1 MIFMMG
7 DKKMENKTVLRD
19 GLSIISQCK
28 KQTNDI
34 WHAHFGAAAI
44 ASYFFMKD
52 NNMEEE
58 INRSMYSQTKMM
70 LNNQNLD
77 EIIDSKEEIDFQSA
91 EKLIIK
97 SMEHTI
103 DELHWVGHNV
113 IYAALSLLAMKEL
126 QKWGNNQAIEGIT
139 NLILSFR
146 KTIPGRSWIGF
157 TTKEVKQLSI
167 NDEIE
172 SEFKNPKQLS
182 KFILKELSQF
192 NIIYRAEAHH
202 DLIGHLLTFSHAINI
217 MYDLGHRDIFQRGIR
232 PLLKLV
238 YVLRAS
244 QYLMPNTE
252 INLHSPIDRLPLIES
267 KRAHVLP
274 TENQFWLKDYS
285 AFDWDFGHVFKFSY
299 SYFDHIKRAPEYKD
313 ITLEKFRFVINT

>member
-1 MIFMMG
+1 MG

-28 KQTNDI
+28 RQTNDI

-44 ASYFFMKD
+44 ASYFFIKD

-58 INRSMYSQTKMM
+58 ITRNMYSQTKRM
-70 LNNQNLD
+70 LNKHNIC

-91 EKLIIK
+91 ERMIIK
-97 SMEHTI
+97 SLEHTI

-126 QKWGNNQAIEGIT
+126 QKWGDNQEIEGIT
-139 NLILSFR
+139 NLIISFR

-167 NDEIE
+167 KEEIE
-172 SEFKNPKQLS
+172 SELRNPEQLS
-182 KFILKELSQF
+182 TFILKELSQF

-244 QYLMPNTE
+244 QNLTSNSE
-252 INLHSPIDRLPLIES
+252 ITLHSPIDGLPLVEA
-267 KRAHVLP
+267 KRAHILP
-274 TENQFWLKDYS
+274 TENQFWLKDYGE
-285 AFDWDFGHVFKFSY
+285 FDWDFGHTFKFSY
-299 SYFDHIKRAPEYKD
+299 SYFDHIKRAPKYKD
-313 ITLEKFRFVINT
+313 ITLEKFRFVIHT

>member
-1 MIFMMG
+1 M
-7 DKKMENKTVLRD
+7 KNKSVLKE

-44 ASYFFMKD
+44 ASYFFVKD
-52 NNMEEE
+52 NNIDEETARN
-58 INRSMYSQTKMM
+58 IYSQSRMM
-70 LNNQNLD
+70 LNKQKIG
-77 EIIDSKEEIDFQSA
+77 EIIDRKEDIDFQST
-91 EKLIIK
+91 EKMIIK
-97 SMEHTI
+97 SLEHTI

-126 QKWGNNQAIEGIT
+126 QNWGNHQDIEGIT
-139 NLILSFR
+139 NLILSFQ

-167 NDEIE
+167 NDEIQ
-172 SEFKNPKQLS
+172 SELRNPKQLS
-182 KFILKELSQF
+182 KFILNELSKF
-192 NIIYRAEAHH
+192 NIIYRAESHH

-217 MYDLGHRDIFQRGIR
+217 MYDLGHRDIFQRGLR

-244 QYLMPNTE
+244 QKLMPNTE

-267 KRAHVLP
+267 ERAHVLP
-274 TENQFWLKDYS
+274 TENQFWVKDFS
-285 AFDWDFGHVFKFSY
+285 KLDWDFGHVFKFSY

-313 ITLEKFRFVINT
+313 ITLVQFRYVINS

>member
-1 MIFMMG
+1 
-7 DKKMENKTVLRD
+7 MENKTVLRD

-58 INRSMYSQTKMM
+58 IAHCMYSQTKMM
-70 LNNQNLD
+70 LNNQNLG

-91 EKLIIK
+91 EKMIIK
-97 SMEHTI
+97 SLEHTI

-126 QKWGNNQAIEGIT
+126 QKWGDNQAIEGIT

-192 NIIYRAEAHH
+192 NIIYRAESHH

-217 MYDLGHRDIFQRGIR
+217 MYDLGHIDIFHRAIR

-244 QYLMPNTE
+244 QNLMPNTE
-252 INLHSPIDRLPLIES
+252 INLHSPIERLPLIES

-285 AFDWDFGHVFKFSY
+285 AFNWDFGHVFKFSY
-299 SYFDHIKRAPEYKD
+299 SYFDHIKRVPEYKD
-313 ITLEKFRFVINT
+313 ITLDKFRFVINT

>member
-1 MIFMMG
+1 
-7 DKKMENKTVLRD
+7 MENKTVLRE

-58 INRSMYSQTKMM
+58 ITHSMYSQTKMM
-70 LNNQNLD
+70 LNNQNLG
-77 EIIDSKEEIDFQSA
+77 EISDSKEEIDFQSA
-91 EKLIIK
+91 EKRIIK

>member
-1 MIFMMG
+1 
-7 DKKMENKTVLRD
+7 MENKTVLRD

-28 KQTNDI
+28 RQTNDI

-44 ASYFFMKD
+44 ASYFFIKD
-52 NNMEEE
+52 NNMEEK
-58 INRSMYSQTKMM
+58 ITRSMYSQTKMM
-70 LNNQNLD
+70 LSKHNLGD
-77 EIIDSKEEIDFQSA
+77 IIAQKEEIDFKIA
-91 EKLIIK
+91 ERMIIE
-97 SMEHTI
+97 SLEQTI
-103 DELHWVGHNV
+103 DELHWVAHNV
-113 IYAALSLLAMKEL
+113 IYAALSLLAIKEL
-126 QKWGNNQAIEGIT
+126 QKWGDNQEIEGIT

-157 TTKEVKQLSI
+157 TTKEVKQLHI
-167 NDEIE
+167 NDEIVNE
-172 SEFKNPKQLS
+172 LRNPKQLS

-192 NIIYRAEAHH
+192 NLIYRAEAHH

-217 MYDLGHRDIFQRGIR
+217 MYDLGHSDIFHRGIR

-244 QYLMPNTE
+244 QNLMPNTE

-285 AFDWDFGHVFKFSY
+285 AFNWDFGHVFKFSY
-299 SYFDHIKRAPEYKD
+299 SYFDHIKRVPEYKD
-313 ITLEKFRFVINT
+313 ITLDKFRFVINT

>member
-1 MIFMMG
+1 
-7 DKKMENKTVLRD
+7 MENKTVLRD

-28 KQTNDI
+28 RQTNDI

-52 NNMEEE
+52 NNMEEK
-58 INRSMYSQTKMM
+58 ITRSMYSQTKMM
-70 LNNQNLD
+70 LSKHNLGD
-77 EIIDSKEEIDFQSA
+77 IIAQKEEIDFKIA
-91 EKLIIK
+91 ERMIIE
-97 SMEHTI
+97 SLEQTI

-113 IYAALSLLAMKEL
+113 IYAALSLLAIKEL
-126 QKWGNNQAIEGIT
+126 QKWGDNQEIEGIT

-157 TTKEVKQLSI
+157 TTKEVKQLHI
-167 NDEIE
+167 NDEIVNE
-172 SEFKNPKQLS
+172 LRNPKQLS

-217 MYDLGHRDIFQRGIR
+217 MYDLGHSDIFHRGIR

-244 QYLMPNTE
+244 QNLMPNTE

-267 KRAHVLP
+267 RLAHVLP

-299 SYFDHIKRAPEYKD
+299 SYFDHIKRAPKYKD
-313 ITLEKFRFVINT
+313 ITLEKFQFIINT

>member
-1 MIFMMG
+1 
-7 DKKMENKTVLRD
+7 MENKTVLRD
-19 GLSIISQCK
+19 GLSIISRCK

-58 INRSMYSQTKMM
+58 ITRSMYSQTKMM
-70 LNNQNLD
+70 LNNQKLVG
-77 EIIDSKEEIDFQSA
+77 IIDSKEEIDFQSA
-91 EKLIIK
+91 EKMIIK
-97 SMEHTI
+97 SLEHTI

-126 QKWGNNQAIEGIT
+126 QKWGDNQAIEGIT

-157 TTKEVKQLSI
+157 TTQEVKQLSI

-192 NIIYRAEAHH
+192 NIIYRAESHH

-217 MYDLGHRDIFQRGIR
+217 MYDLGHIDIFHRAIR

-244 QYLMPNTE
+244 QNLMPNTE

-285 AFDWDFGHVFKFSY
+285 AFNWDFGHVFKFSY
-299 SYFDHIKRAPEYKD
+299 SYFDHTKRVPEYKD
-313 ITLEKFRFVINT
+313 ITLDKFRFVINT

>member
-1 MIFMMG
+1 
-7 DKKMENKTVLRD
+7 MENKTVLRE

-70 LNNQNLD
+70 LNNQNLG
-77 EIIDSKEEIDFQSA
+77 EIIDSKKEIDFQSA

-244 QYLMPNTE
+244 QYLMPNTG
-252 INLHSPIDRLPLIES
+252 INLHSPIDRLTLIES
-267 KRAHVLP
+267 KRAYVLP

-299 SYFDHIKRAPEYKD
+299 SYFDHIKRVPEYKD

>member
-1 MIFMMG
+1 ME

-28 KQTNDI
+28 RQTNDI

-44 ASYFFMKD
+44 ASYFFIKD

-58 INRSMYSQTKMM
+58 ITRNMYSQTKRM
-70 LNNQNLD
+70 LNKQNLG
-77 EIIDSKEEIDFQSA
+77 EVIDNKEEINFQIA
-91 EKLIIK
+91 EKMIIE
-97 SMEHTI
+97 SLEHTI

-126 QKWGNNQAIEGIT
+126 QKWGDNQEIEGIS
-139 NLILSFR
+139 NLIFSFR

-167 NDEIE
+167 KEEIE
-172 SEFKNPKQLS
+172 SELRNPEQLS
-182 KFILKELSQF
+182 PFILKELSQF

-217 MYDLGHRDIFQRGIR
+217 MYDLGHRDIFRRGVR

-244 QYLMPNTE
+244 QNLTSNSE
-252 INLHSPIDRLPLIES
+252 ITLHSPIDCLPLVES
-267 KRAHVLP
+267 KRAHILP
-274 TENQFWLKDYS
+274 TENQFWLKDYG

-299 SYFDHIKRAPEYKD
+299 SYFDHINRAPEYKN
-313 ITLEKFRFVINT
+313 ITLEKFRFIIHT

>member
-1 MIFMMG
+1 
-7 DKKMENKTVLRD
+7 MENKTVLRD

-28 KQTNDI
+28 RQTNDI

-44 ASYFFMKD
+44 ASYFFIKD

-58 INRSMYSQTKMM
+58 ITRSMYSQTKMM
-70 LNNQNLD
+70 LNNQKLVG
-77 EIIDSKEEIDFQSA
+77 IIDSKEEIDFQSA
-91 EKLIIK
+91 EKMIIK
-97 SMEHTI
+97 SLEQTI

-113 IYAALSLLAMKEL
+113 IYAALSLLAIKEL
-126 QKWGNNQAIEGIT
+126 QKWGDNQEIEGIT

-157 TTKEVKQLSI
+157 TTKEVKQLHI
-167 NDEIE
+167 NDEIVNE
-172 SEFKNPKQLS
+172 LRNPKQLS

-192 NIIYRAEAHH
+192 NLIYRAEAHH

-217 MYDLGHRDIFQRGIR
+217 MYDLGHSDIFHRGIR

-244 QYLMPNTE
+244 QNLMPNTE

-285 AFDWDFGHVFKFSY
+285 AFNWDFGHVFKFSY
-299 SYFDHIKRAPEYKD
+299 SYFDHIKRVPEYKD
-313 ITLEKFRFVINT
+313 ITLDKFRFVINT

>member
-1 MIFMMG
+1 
-7 DKKMENKTVLRD
+7 MENKTVLRD

-34 WHAHFGAAAI
+34 WHAHFGVAAI

-58 INRSMYSQTKMM
+58 ITRSMYSQTKMM
-70 LNNQNLD
+70 LNKRNLG
-77 EIIDSKEEIDFQSA
+77 EVIDSKEEIDFQSA
-91 EKLIIK
+91 EKMIIK
-97 SMEHTI
+97 SLEHTI

-126 QKWGNNQAIEGIT
+126 QKWGDNQAIEGIT

-167 NDEIE
+167 KDEIE
-172 SEFKNPKQLS
+172 SEFKNPKQVS

-192 NIIYRAEAHH
+192 NIIYRAESHH

-217 MYDLGHRDIFQRGIR
+217 MYDLGHRDIFHRGIR

-244 QYLMPNTE
+244 QNLMPNTE

>member
-1 MIFMMG
+1 
-7 DKKMENKTVLRD
+7 MENKSVLKG

-28 KQTNDI
+28 KQTKDI
-34 WHAHFGAAAI
+34 WHAHYGAAAI

-52 NNMEEE
+52 NNIEEE
-58 INRSMYSQTKMM
+58 IARNMHSHTKMM
-70 LNNQNLD
+70 LNKKNLD
-77 EIIDSKEEIDFQSA
+77 EIIDSKEEIDFQIA
-91 EKLIIK
+91 EKKIIK
-97 SMEHTI
+97 SLEYTI

-139 NLILSFR
+139 DLILSFQ
-146 KTIPGRSWIGF
+146 KTIPSRSWIGF

-167 NDEIE
+167 YDEIQ
-172 SEFKNPKQLS
+172 SELRNPKQLS
-182 KFILKELSQF
+182 KFILNELSEF
-192 NIIYRAEAHH
+192 KVIYRAESHH
-202 DLIGHLLTFSHAINI
+202 DLIGHMLTFSHAINI
-217 MYDLGHRDIFQRGIR
+217 MYDLGHKDVFQRGIR

-244 QYLMPNTE
+244 KKLMLNTE
-252 INLHSPIDRLPLIES
+252 INLHSPIDHLPLIES

-285 AFDWDFGHVFKFSY
+285 EFDWDFGHVFKFSY
-299 SYFDHIKRAPEYKD
+299 SYFDHIKRAPEYKG
-313 ITLEKFRFVINT
+313 ITLEQFRYVIHS

>member
-1 MIFMMG
+1 
-7 DKKMENKTVLRD
+7 MENKTVLKN

-52 NNMEEE
+52 NNPEEE
-58 INRSMYSQTKMM
+58 VTRSMYSQTKMM
-70 LNNQNLD
+70 LNKQNLG
-77 EIIDSKEEIDFQSA
+77 EVIDSKEEIDFQSA
-91 EKLIIK
+91 EKMIIK
-97 SMEHTI
+97 SLEHTI
-103 DELHWVGHNV
+103 DELHWGGHNV

-126 QKWGNNQAIEGIT
+126 QKWGSNQEIEGIT
-139 NLILSFR
+139 NLILSFQ

-157 TTKEVKQLSI
+157 TTKEVKQLNI
-167 NDEIE
+167 NDVIE
-172 SEFKNPKQLS
+172 SELRNPKQVS

-192 NIIYRAEAHH
+192 KIIYRAESHH

-217 MYDLGHRDIFQRGIR
+217 MYDLGHRDIFHRGIR

-238 YVLRAS
+238 FVLRAS
-244 QYLMPNTE
+244 QNLTSNSE

-267 KRAHVLP
+267 KRANALP

-285 AFDWDFGHVFKFSY
+285 VFDWDFGHVFKFSY
-299 SYFDHIKRAPEYKD
+299 SYFDHIKRAPIYKN
-313 ITLEKFRFVINT
+313 ITLEKFRFIINT

>member
-1 MIFMMG
+1 ME
-7 DKKMENKTVLRD
+7 DKSVLKG

-34 WHAHFGAAAI
+34 WHAHYGAAAI

-52 NNMEEE
+52 NNIEEE
-58 INRSMYSQTKMM
+58 IARNMHSHTKMM
-70 LNNQNLD
+70 LNKQNLD

-91 EKLIIK
+91 EKMIIK
-97 SMEHTI
+97 SLENTI

-113 IYAALSLLAMKEL
+113 IYTALSLLAMKEL
-126 QKWGNNQAIEGIT
+126 QKWGDNQAIEGIT
-139 NLILSFR
+139 DLILSFQ

-157 TTKEVKQLSI
+157 TKKEVKQLRI
-167 NDEIE
+167 KDEIE
-172 SEFKNPKQLS
+172 SELRNPKQLS

-217 MYDLGHRDIFQRGIR
+217 MYDLGHRDMFYRAIR

-244 QYLMPNTE
+244 QNLMPNTE
-252 INLHSPIDRLPLIES
+252 IKLHSPIDRLPLIES

-285 AFDWDFGHVFKFSY
+285 EFDWDFGHVFKFSY
-299 SYFDHIKRAPEYKD
+299 SYFDHIKRTPEYKD

>member
-1 MIFMMG
+1 
-7 DKKMENKTVLRD
+7 MENKTVLRD

-28 KQTNDI
+28 RQTNDI

-52 NNMEEE
+52 NNMEEK
-58 INRSMYSQTKMM
+58 ITRSMYSQTKMM
-70 LNNQNLD
+70 LSKHNLGD
-77 EIIDSKEEIDFQSA
+77 IIAQKEEIDFKIA
-91 EKLIIK
+91 ERMIIE
-97 SMEHTI
+97 SLEQTI

-113 IYAALSLLAMKEL
+113 IYAALSLLAIKEL
-126 QKWGNNQAIEGIT
+126 QKWGDNQEIEGIT

-157 TTKEVKQLSI
+157 TTKEVKQLHI
-167 NDEIE
+167 NDEIVNE
-172 SEFKNPKQLS
+172 LRNPKQLS

-192 NIIYRAEAHH
+192 NLIYRAEAHH

-217 MYDLGHRDIFQRGIR
+217 MYDLGHSDIFHRGIR

-244 QYLMPNTE
+244 QNLMPNTE

-285 AFDWDFGHVFKFSY
+285 AFNWDFGHVFKFSY
-299 SYFDHIKRAPEYKD
+299 SYFDHIKRVPEYKD
-313 ITLEKFRFVINT
+313 ITLDKFRFVINT

>member
-1 MIFMMG
+1 
-7 DKKMENKTVLRD
+7 MENKTVLRD

-58 INRSMYSQTKMM
+58 ITRSMYSQTKMM
-70 LNNQNLD
+70 LNNQNLG

-182 KFILKELSQF
+182 KLILKELSQF

-217 MYDLGHRDIFQRGIR
+217 MYDLGHRGIFQRGIR

>member
-1 MIFMMG
+1 ME
-7 DKKMENKTVLRD
+7 DKSVLKG

-34 WHAHFGAAAI
+34 WHAHYGAAAI

-52 NNMEEE
+52 NNIEEE
-58 INRSMYSQTKMM
+58 IARNMHSHTKMM
-70 LNNQNLD
+70 LNKQNLD

-91 EKLIIK
+91 EKMIIK
-97 SMEHTI
+97 SLENTI

-113 IYAALSLLAMKEL
+113 IYTALSLLAMKEL
-126 QKWGNNQAIEGIT
+126 QKWGDNQAIEGIT
-139 NLILSFR
+139 DLILSFQ

-157 TTKEVKQLSI
+157 TKKEVKQLRI
-167 NDEIE
+167 KDEIE
-172 SEFKNPKQLS
+172 SELRNPKQLS

-217 MYDLGHRDIFQRGIR
+217 IYDLGHRDMFYRAIR

-244 QYLMPNTE
+244 QNLMPNTE
-252 INLHSPIDRLPLIES
+252 IKLHSPIDRLPLIES

-285 AFDWDFGHVFKFSY
+285 EFDWDFGHVFKFSY
-299 SYFDHIKRAPEYKD
+299 SYFDHIKRTPEYKD

>member
-1 MIFMMG
+1 
-7 DKKMENKTVLRD
+7 MENKTVLRD

-58 INRSMYSQTKMM
+58 ITRSVYSQTKMM
-70 LNNQNLD
+70 LNNQKLVG
-77 EIIDSKEEIDFQSA
+77 IIDSKEEIDFQSA
-91 EKLIIK
+91 EKMIIK
-97 SMEHTI
+97 SLEHTI

-126 QKWGNNQAIEGIT
+126 QKWGDNQAIEGIT

-167 NDEIE
+167 KDEIE

-182 KFILKELSQF
+182 KFILNELSQF
-192 NIIYRAEAHH
+192 NIIYRAESHH
-202 DLIGHLLTFSHAINI
+202 DLIGHSLTFSHAINI
-217 MYDLGHRDIFQRGIR
+217 MYDLGHIDIFHRAIR

-244 QYLMPNTE
+244 QNLMPNTG
-252 INLHSPIDRLPLIES
+252 INLHSPIDCLPLIES
-267 KRAHVLP
+267 RRAHVLP
-274 TENQFWLKDYS
+274 IENQFWLKDYI

-313 ITLEKFRFVINT
+313 ITLEKFRFVIHT

>member
-1 MIFMMG
+1 
-7 DKKMENKTVLRD
+7 MENKTVLRD

-28 KQTNDI
+28 RQTNDI

-44 ASYFFMKD
+44 ASYFFIKD

-58 INRSMYSQTKMM
+58 ITRNMYSQTKRM
-70 LNNQNLD
+70 LNKQNLG
-77 EIIDSKEEIDFQSA
+77 EVIDNKEEINFQIA
-91 EKLIIK
+91 EKMIIE
-97 SMEHTI
+97 SLEHTI

-126 QKWGNNQAIEGIT
+126 QKWGDNQEIEGIS
-139 NLILSFR
+139 NLIFSFR

-167 NDEIE
+167 KEEIE
-172 SEFKNPKQLS
+172 SELRNPEQLS
-182 KFILKELSQF
+182 TFILKELSQF

-217 MYDLGHRDIFQRGIR
+217 MYDLGHRDIFRRGVR

-244 QYLMPNTE
+244 QNLTSNSE
-252 INLHSPIDRLPLIES
+252 ITLHSPIDCLPLVES
-267 KRAHVLP
+267 KRAHILP
-274 TENQFWLKDYS
+274 TENQFWLKDYG

-299 SYFDHIKRAPEYKD
+299 SYFDHINRAPEYKN
-313 ITLEKFRFVINT
+313 ITLEKFRFIIHT

>member
-1 MIFMMG
+1 
-7 DKKMENKTVLRD
+7 MENKTGLRD

-52 NNMEEE
+52 NNIEEE
-58 INRSMYSQTKMM
+58 ITHCMYSQTKMM
-70 LNNQNLD
+70 LNNQNLG